1 MKFPEGA
8 RLFVGSKL
16 LFRYKRYVFD
26 KAKRMVQ
33 TGLDELRATEDIAPE
48 SDWLVEA
55 LSLQEQ
61 QDAEAVIDR
70 QLGKKGKPG
79 KTSKA
84 EKAANSAAE
93 SSSNDEPVKEAT
105 SVVAEEVKVAEVTT
119 PTVSAQAPTPTSQTP
134 LVLPSS
140 HVPIT
145 TAAAVSP
152 TGVGAACA
160 QGEVRVGII
169 ESVKTEEPCPENAQ
183 AQALVAI
190 VKGAFRMEENV
201 RLFAGARTVCG
212 SATGQ
217 VVGPFGKM
225 GKCKVR
231 FPTAAD
237 VVLERAVDIYL
248 SADK

>member
-8 RLFVGSKL
+8 RLTVGSKL

-61 QDAEAVIDR
+61 QDAEAASAR

-84 EKAANSAAE
+84 EKATNSAAA

-105 SVVAEEVKVAEVTT
+105 AVVAEEMKVAEVTT
-119 PTVSAQAPTPTSQTP
+119 PTVPAQAPTSQTP
-134 LVLPSS
+134 FVLPSS